1 MILSEYLIS
10 HQFFLDEVCNFWP
23 SGACPDWFSELLF
36 KQKELK
42 VAARIVLFFC
52 LISCLDWGSNGA
64 SQMFLIALCSFCV
77 FIWISL
83 VPARGFFGC
92 SWHSWFSL
100 IPFHVLLFQCVLV
113 LLQIL
118 TTWYL
123 SCACL
128 GLFKIISLLD
138 LRVYFYHLLYLSHE
152 MRMRKVG
159 VPLHFVLLQYLFHFI
174 WSSCLSCSWK
184 AIAVKKVSLWKSLPS
199 AFVFLF
205 MYCCFTILIGETRP
219 RSFDNNTGFLYI
231 FPLYFVFSNQLF

>member
-1 MILSEYLIS
+1 
-10 HQFFLDEVCNFWP
+10 
-23 SGACPDWFSELLF
+23 
-36 KQKELK
+36 
-42 VAARIVLFFC
+42 
-52 LISCLDWGSNGA
+52 
-64 SQMFLIALCSFCV
+64 MFLIALCSFCV

-100 IPFHVLLFQCVLV
+100 ISFHILLFQCVLV

-138 LRVYFYHLLYLSHE
+138 LRVYFIIFSTYHMRWECVRLEYLYISCCCNIFSTSSEVHAFPVAGKQLQWKRWVSG
-152 MRMRKVG
+152 RACQ
-159 VPLHFVLLQYLFHFI
+159 VLLFSY
-174 WSSCLSCSWK
+174 SCTVVLQS
-184 AIAVKKVSLWKSLPS
+184 ILERLDQGH
-199 AFVFLF
+199 LI
-205 MYCCFTILIGETRP
+205 TILVFFI
-219 RSFDNNTGFLYI
+219 F